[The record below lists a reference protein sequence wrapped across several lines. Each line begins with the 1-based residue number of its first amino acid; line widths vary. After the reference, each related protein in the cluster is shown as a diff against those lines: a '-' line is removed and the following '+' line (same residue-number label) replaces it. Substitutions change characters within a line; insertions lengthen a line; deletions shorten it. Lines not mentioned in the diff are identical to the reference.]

1 MAVRTHIKILIRS
14 MNNKRVRE
22 ILCKNFV
29 DENPII
35 TEAIIEQWNLKRI
48 NLKYREQTRLY
59 DENSYSKQ
67 KIREEEILFI
77 KRHALFQPLR
87 YYFEEQRILQDKLF
101 KGLEKHENFE
111 NDNVFY
117 KQTIINHYHI
127 CYPISPL
134 IVKKNNRHRI
144 DLNSDLQSI
153 SEVRE
158 IFIDE
163 YMRDYKQLTLHV
175 IEKFNLKFLTYKY
188 IDHTLTKFESS
199 YTRNKI
205 KIEELFL
212 LNKIYQYSIWL
223 KRIDI
228 FHDLQNE
235 LFNNIE
241 FEKESSDPQ
250 ANAQF
255 LEVFVNSVINEF
267 RDVDFD
273 VADDINLN

>member
-1 MAVRTHIKILIRS
+1 MSGVTNIKILTRC

-22 ILCKNFV
+22 VFCKNFV
-29 DENPII
+29 EENPII
-35 TEAIIEQWNLKRI
+35 TEAIIEHWNLKRI

-77 KRHALFQPLR
+77 KRHAVFQPLR
-87 YYFEEQRILQDKLF
+87 YYFEEQRILQDLLYSN
-101 KGLEKHENFE
+101 LEKHENFE
-111 NDNVFY
+111 NDDLFY
-117 KQTIINHYHI
+117 KQTVLDNFQLK
-127 CYPISPL
+127 YPESPL
-134 IVKKNNRHRI
+134 VVKKNSRHRI
-144 DLNSDLQSI
+144 DLNNKI
-153 SEVRE
+153 YEIGEVRE
-158 IFIDE
+158 ICIEE
-163 YMRDYKQLTLHV
+163 YLRDYNQLTLLI

-235 LFNNIE
+235 LFNNLE

-250 ANAQF
+250 ANVQF
-255 LEVFVNSVINEF
+255 LEVFVDSVINEF